1 MVKSWSTIEL
11 AYFWTKPD
19 WIQIERQSNRGFLKW
34 RYPQN
39 HPGHGWPWLS
49 IETHGDDWGSKPFRE
64 PPMKWSVFTDHASAL
79 AILLN
84 CRLGDW
90 SYVAHIDLGCSSKLM
105 THWLDQVMYLSYWRW
120 KSWCFEYS
128 KYLQRQ
134 WISRSQLSNS
144 GPLLVRRLD
153 QQMQRVPSA
162 QQNKRS
168 SRGMNLSLRSWQQ
181 KKTSLI
187 DKLRCPNK
195 TTTSCAG
202 CNALEGR
209 KAAHICRQL
218 VCPRSFLGFLGSSP
232 LSLRIHNSWSHA
244 LFFLNKV
251 SGSNT
256 IHFNPFHHIS
266 KFTFMQRDESVIQTW
281 CIPFHPIDK
290 SIEWNCFAIWEC
302 DGWRINT

>member
-1 MVKSWSTIEL
+1 
-11 AYFWTKPD
+11 
-19 WIQIERQSNRGFLKW
+19 
-34 RYPQN
+34 
-39 HPGHGWPWLS
+39 
-49 IETHGDDWGSKPFRE
+49 
-64 PPMKWSVFTDHASAL
+64 
-79 AILLN
+79 
-84 CRLGDW
+84 
-90 SYVAHIDLGCSSKLM
+90 
-105 THWLDQVMYLSYWRW
+105 
-120 KSWCFEYS
+120 
-128 KYLQRQ
+128 
-134 WISRSQLSNS
+134 
-144 GPLLVRRLD
+144 
-153 QQMQRVPSA
+153 
-162 QQNKRS
+162 
-168 SRGMNLSLRSWQQ
+168 MNLSLRSWQQ

-290 SIEWNCFAIWEC
+290 SI
-302 DGWRINT
+302 